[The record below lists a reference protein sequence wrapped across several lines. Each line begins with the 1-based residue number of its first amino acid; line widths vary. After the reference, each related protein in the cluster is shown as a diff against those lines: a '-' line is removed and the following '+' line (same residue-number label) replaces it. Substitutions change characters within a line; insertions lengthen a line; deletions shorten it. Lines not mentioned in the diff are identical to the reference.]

1 MKAAALALALGAS
14 LAAAPAA
21 RWDWGDTK
29 DEFTSTAEYA
39 PSKALCRQLKDREP
53 PAGDRPGP
61 AAARALDGC
70 DSEKLYY
77 GIGMPADPVKARQ
90 CALLEAESGN
100 GDGPF
105 SGRAMLMTIYAN
117 GKGAAKNLEIAIH
130 LACGIEGAPM
140 EMIGRIGHL
149 AERRAKGWRGDD
161 FDYCDDITSGNS
173 GGQCAEHAAEI
184 ERARRDAVW
193 ARLTAAWSPAEKQ
206 ALARMKAV
214 HNAFAQAH
222 AEGEIDMSGTLR
234 GAFYVDAVERLDKA
248 LLAMVQKLEAG
259 RAPALGHAQFVAADA
274 ALNARY
280 RKALQSIEPS
290 DAPGTVT
297 RDGIRS
303 AQRAWLAYRDA
314 FLAFAALRYPKV
326 PRETLAAWLTAERT
340 KMWDEG
346 EED

>member
-1 MKAAALALALGAS
+1 MKAAALALALAAS

-29 DEFTSTAEYA
+29 DDFTSTPEYA
-39 PSKALCRQLKDREP
+39 PSKALCRKLKDREP
-53 PAGDRPGP
+53 PASDRPS
-61 AAARALDGC
+61 AAATRALAGC

-90 CALLEAESGN
+90 CAFLEAETDN

-117 GKGAAKNLEIAIH
+117 GKGAAKNIDVAIH
-130 LACGIEGAPM
+130 LACGIEGAPA
-140 EMIGRIGHL
+140 EMLGRIDDL
-149 AERRAKGWRGDD
+149 TQRRTKGGGD

-173 GGQCAEHAAEI
+173 GGQCADHAAEI
-184 ERARRDAVW
+184 ERARRDSVW

-206 ALARMKAV
+206 ALARLKAA
-214 HNAFAQAH
+214 HKAFAEAH
-222 AEGEIDMSGTLR
+222 AESEVDMSGTLR
-234 GAFYVDAVERLDKA
+234 GAFYVDAVEKLDKA
-248 LLAMVQKLEAG
+248 LLAMVQRLEAG

-280 RKALQSIEPS
+280 RKEIQSTEPS
-290 DAPGTVT
+290 DSPGAVT

-303 AQRAWLAYRDA
+303 AQRAWIAYRDA
-314 FLAFAALRYPKV
+314 FLAFAAVRYPKV
-326 PRETLAAWLTAERT
+326 PCDALAAWLTAERT